1 MQKQK
6 NFELRP
12 DLDSYRNRDRTSIF
26 AKHNFKNKQNAKTST
41 HQCFGQI
48 QLN

>member
-1 MQKQK
+1 MQKQA
-6 NFELRP
+6 NFEL
-12 DLDSYRNRDRTSIF
+12 RTSIF